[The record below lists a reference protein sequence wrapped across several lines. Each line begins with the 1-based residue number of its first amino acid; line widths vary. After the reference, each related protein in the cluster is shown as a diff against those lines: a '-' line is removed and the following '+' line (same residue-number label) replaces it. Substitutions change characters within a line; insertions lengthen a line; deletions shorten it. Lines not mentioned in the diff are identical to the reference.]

1 MSMMSNV
8 ELNGKSIVGRKV
20 HKDRLSRGSEIE
32 PSKEYRGIASSMVDL
47 FFDVGQEIEGLLM
60 EFWQASYADI
70 AWRGSGH
77 SKRYVFVLFEGTQS
91 AEKAV
96 QGQQEIMQEGRR
108 IRVRQTGSNEF
119 LCVNNRS
126 PIQVEQRCSILSHC
140 TLTPDVNLL
149 PTQMYASCRHG
160 ATHGDQTG
168 RLVGMRNESNLVYH
182 RAFTDRSDISLHPTE
197 SKTMLEDDAV
207 MEKTASLH

>member
-8 ELNGKSIVGRKV
+8 ELNGKSIVRRKV

-47 FFDVGQEIEGLLM
+47 FFDAGQEIEGLLM

-70 AWRGSGH
+70 AWRGSSH

-96 QGQQEIMQEGRR
+96 QGQQEIMPEGRR

-119 LCVNNRS
+119 LCVT
-126 PIQVEQRCSILSHC
+126 EQISYSGRTALQYSVALYFHTGCEFAANSN
-140 TLTPDVNLL
+140 VRFL
-149 PTQMYASCRHG
+149 PAWCNTR
-160 ATHGDQTG
+160 
-168 RLVGMRNESNLVYH
+168 
-182 RAFTDRSDISLHPTE
+182 
-197 SKTMLEDDAV
+197 
-207 MEKTASLH
+207 